1 MGALSAMDMADQ
13 VDIRTAL
20 SWHLTSNHYPPIPT
34 SMIEPCIQAI
44 DACNE
49 GVSNEDIQLPI
60 GVYYKGRDTAP
71 AWVIAEQHH
80 LDFWITEEEY

>member
-1 MGALSAMDMADQ
+1 
-13 VDIRTAL
+13 
-20 SWHLTSNHYPPIPT
+20 
-34 SMIEPCIQAI
+34 MIEPCIQAI